1 MYQIYLHETPNGKI
15 YVGCTSQS
23 LNRRWRNGDGYV
35 RNTAFY
41 ADIQKYGWEN
51 IRHVVLYKIEDEEQ
65 AKREE
70 TRLISEY
77 KSSNPMFGYNISDGD
92 YAESRVAESTRR
104 LLSEKGQ
111 GRFAGETN
119 PNYGRKHTDEERKVM
134 SEKARLYFQTHD
146 NPNKGRKRT
155 AEERKKQSESRKNSP
170 VAQEAIA
177 RLNASKAKKVMCLET
192 GRIYASA
199 REVQRVE
206 GFRAGNIGSACR
218 GLYEKAYGYHWQYL

>member
-1 MYQIYLHETPNGKI
+1 MYQVYLHETPNGKI

-35 RNTAFY
+35 RNTKFY

-51 IRHVVLYKIEDEEQ
+51 IKHVVLCKIEDEEQ

-77 KSSNPMFGYNISDGD
+77 KSSNPMYGYNISDGD

-119 PNYGRKHTDEERKVM
+119 PNYGRKHTDEERRIM
-134 SEKARLYFQTHD
+134 SEKARAYFATHD
-146 NPNKGRKRT
+146 NPNKGKKASEEARRKMSET
-155 AEERKKQSESRKNSP
+155 RKKSP
-170 VAQEAIA
+170 KAIA
-177 RLNASKAKKVMCLET
+177 AIQRLNASKAKPVMCLET
-192 GRIYASA
+192 GVIYESTRDVERKTGFPNGRIS
-199 REVQRVE
+199 
-206 GFRAGNIGSACR
+206 SACR
-218 GLYEKAYGYHWQYL
+218 GEIEQAFGFHWMYL